1 MAKRNFENSGAGH
14 NSKKARRP
22 DDLAMKFLLPNVVV
36 GALLSRKA
44 ANLKRI
50 RDQVC
55 HNREFLLKLSGK
67 DQFYPGTSEERMI
80 ALVGPPPMIHKACC
94 MLQDQ
99 IIDDPFLV
107 TDESGEN
114 ENGPRQGQMRFAV
127 SDRAASKII
136 GSKGAV
142 VKDIS
147 SHFNI
152 SITITPMKDV
162 VVPDERVVTILGP
175 SRNVFDALEP
185 LIYQMSQQ
193 NVHIK
198 PDFDYYF
205 TKVKEISDEKE
216 ETSEKADED
225 AGADVKVEEDKVEET
240 KEVEGEQAKEEPVKE
255 EPVLTEEPAKVEED
269 TKEDTKVEI
278 TAKDESAEEK
288 DKPDASV
295 KTESEEKETVE
306 EEKTEDTKEE
316 TKEGEED
323 KKEGEE
329 DKKDEELKPKRQ
341 IKDPRKDGRWFWQ
354 TDRNHRPKWVWVEN
368 SKQGQQQGGYSRG
381 GGRGGRGGR
390 MQRH

>member
-1 MAKRNFENSGAGH
+1 MAKRNFDNSGAGH

-205 TKVKEISDEKE
+205 TKAKEISDEKE
-216 ETSEKADED
+216 ETSEKADD
-225 AGADVKVEEDKVEET
+225 GGADVKVEEDKVEET
-240 KEVEGEQAKEEPVKE
+240 EEVEGEQAKEDPVKE
-255 EPVLTEEPAKVEED
+255 EPAIKVEEEA
-269 TKEDTKVEI
+269 KEDTKVEI
-278 TAKDESAEEK
+278 ATKDESAEEK
-288 DKPDASV
+288 DKPEVVV
-295 KTESEEKETVE
+295 KTEPEEKETVE
-306 EEKTEDTKEE
+306 EEKPEETKEE
-316 TKEGEED
+316 TKEGEEE

-329 DKKDEELKPKRQ
+329 EKKDEELKPKKQ

-354 TDRNHRPKWVWVEN
+354 TDRNHRPKWVWVE
-368 SKQGQQQGGYSRG
+368 KQAQQQGGYSRG